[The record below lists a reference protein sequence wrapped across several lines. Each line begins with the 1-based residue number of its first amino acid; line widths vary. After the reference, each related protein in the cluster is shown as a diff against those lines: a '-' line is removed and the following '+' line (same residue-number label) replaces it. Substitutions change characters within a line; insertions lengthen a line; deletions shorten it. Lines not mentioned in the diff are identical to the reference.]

1 MRADLLPHRTRC
13 QIERAALT
21 CACALAVGLLASLA
35 ACAPR
40 VDSPIDAGAL
50 RDRMV
55 REQIEARGV
64 RDPRVLAA
72 MREVPRDRFVPA
84 GDAARAHDD
93 RPLPIGHRQT
103 ISQPYIV
110 ASMTEL
116 VDPQPGDRV
125 LEIGTGSG
133 YQAAV
138 LAEITPHVW
147 TIEIVEEL
155 GRRAA
160 QTLRRLGYDSVQ
172 CRIGDGYHGW
182 PEQAPFD
189 AIIVTAAPETLPAP
203 LAEQLVTGGRLC
215 IPVGAQGEIQE
226 LRRYTKNP
234 DGSLEQEMLESVR
247 FVPMIGAIEQ
257 QPIEERE

>member
-84 GDAARAHDD
+84 ADAARAHAD

-116 VDPQPGDRV
+116 LDPQPGDRM

-138 LAEITPHVW
+138 LARLVRRVDS
-147 TIEIVEEL
+147 IEIVPEL
-155 GRRAA
+155 AA
-160 QTLRRLGYDSVQ
+160 GARQRLRDLGYDNVEV
-172 CRIGDGYHGW
+172 ITGDGYAGL
-182 PEQAPFD
+182 PERAPFD
-189 AIIVTAAPETLPAP
+189 GIVVTAAPESVPPA
-203 LAEQLVTGGRLC
+203 LVEQLAVGARLV
-215 IPVGAQGEIQE
+215 IPVGRHDQE
-226 LRRYTKNP
+226 LRVIERTATGVIERSEYP
-234 DGSLEQEMLESVR
+234 VR
-247 FVPMIGAIEQ
+247 FVPFVRS
-257 QPIEERE
+257 PVP